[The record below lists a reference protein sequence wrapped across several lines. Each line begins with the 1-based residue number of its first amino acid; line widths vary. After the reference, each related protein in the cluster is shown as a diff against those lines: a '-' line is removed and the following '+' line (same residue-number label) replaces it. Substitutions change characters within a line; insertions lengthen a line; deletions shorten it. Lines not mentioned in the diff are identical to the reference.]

1 MVFLVVS
8 NPVSMPSLLEGNIS
22 RELMGTCYINV
33 VGRECKD
40 QGGLFEGFLCFD
52 VISIQSF
59 MISFLLI

>member
-22 RELMGTCYINV
+22 RELMGTCYINA

-40 QGGLFEGFLCFD
+40 QGGLF
-52 VISIQSF
+52 
-59 MISFLLI
+59 